1 MFCLLNVGFLQEVNM
16 QRNNRSPK
24 YSFLG
29 DFENFPPDES
39 LKICEVGL
47 PG

>member
-24 YSFLG
+24 CFLG
-29 DFENFPPDES
+29 DFENLFPDES
-39 LKICEVGL
+39 LKRCEVEL